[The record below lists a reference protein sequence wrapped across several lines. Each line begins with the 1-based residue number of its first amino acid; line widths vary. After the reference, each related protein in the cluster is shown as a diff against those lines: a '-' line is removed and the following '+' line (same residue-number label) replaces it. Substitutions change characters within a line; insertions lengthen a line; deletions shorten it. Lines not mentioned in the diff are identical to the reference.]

1 MIYTDFPLDLTG
13 FSPGKHLI
21 QYLVLKMHDV
31 RNFVLHNWILSL
43 DSETDYLKLQ
53 VAQVKNTD
61 VTANPKPQTL
71 EINRTFENPE
81 P

>member
-71 EINRTFENPE
+71 EINWSFENPE

>member
-1 MIYTDFPLDLTG
+1 
-13 FSPGKHLI
+13 
-21 QYLVLKMHDV
+21 MHDV

-53 VAQVKNTD
+53 VAQVKYTD

-71 EINRTFENPE
+71 EINWSFENPE